1 MSELVKRS
9 ENVGSKKILDLIV
22 PQRDILVKLDSYR
35 DEYGTHKEKGKTVKD
50 VAKELKFLT
59 YSLKRAI

>member
-9 ENVGSKKILDLIV
+9 ENVGSKKSLDLIV
-22 PQRDILVKLDSYR
+22 PQRDIPVKLDSYR
-35 DEYGTHKEKGKTVKD
+35 DEYGTHREKGKAVKD

>member
-9 ENVGSKKILDLIV
+9 EKVGSKKILDLIV
-22 PQRDILVKLDSYR
+22 PQRDIHVKLDSYR
-35 DEYGTHKEKGKTVKD
+35 DEYGTLREKGKAVKD

>member
-1 MSELVKRS
+1 VSGLIKRS
-9 ENVGSKKILDLIV
+9 ENVGSKKSLDLIV
-22 PQRDILVKLDSYR
+22 PQRDIPVKLDSYR
-35 DEYGTHKEKGKTVKD
+35 DDYGSHRGKGKAVKD